1 LGVSYDRRVTLT
13 TRFTELFGVRHP
25 IVCGGM
31 TRVGTPG
38 LTAAVAEAGA
48 LAFMPAHNSPTP
60 EDLVKDIARVR
71 DLTDQPFGVNFTI
84 LPARKPPPWAEY
96 MQATVDSGVKAV
108 ETAGQNPE
116 PYLPLFRSGGVKVL
130 HKCTSVRHSL
140 KAERIGVD
148 AVSIDGFEAA
158 GHPGEDDV
166 PGLVLIPALAD
177 KISIPFIASGGF
189 ADGRGLAAALALGA
203 QGVSMGTRF
212 MCTVEAPIHDNVKAA
227 IVANDERSTNL
238 IFRQLRNTGRY
249 VKNGVTDEII
259 RILNEGGTYEDV
271 AHLSA
276 GDKGAIVLQTGDL
289 EAGVWCAGQT
299 QGLIFNV
306 PTVAEL
312 VTTIVQ
318 DAGAVIDRMA
328 ALRS

>member
-1 LGVSYDRRVTLT
+1 MTISTA
-13 TRFTELFGVRHP
+13 FTDLFGVTHP

-38 LTAAVAEAGA
+38 LIAAVAEAGA
-48 LAFMPAHNSPTP
+48 LGFMPAHNSPSP
-60 EDLVKDIARVR
+60 EALVKDIGRVR

-84 LPARKPPPWAEY
+84 LPSRNPPPWEEY
-96 MQATVDSGVKAV
+96 MRATVDSGITAV

-116 PYLPLFRSGGVKVL
+116 PYLPLFRAGGVKVL

-177 KISIPFIASGGF
+177 KIKIPFIASGGF

-249 VKNGVTDEII
+249 VKNGVTDEIV
-259 RILNEGGTYEDV
+259 RVLGEGGTFEDV
-271 AHLSA
+271 AHLAA
-276 GDKGAIVLQTGDL
+276 GERGAIVLETGDL

-299 QGLIFNV
+299 QGLIWDV

-312 VTTIVQ
+312 VNRIVA
-318 DAGAVIDRMA
+318 DAEAAIDR
-328 ALRS
+328 LVGLGG

>member
-1 LGVSYDRRVTLT
+1 MTISTA
-13 TRFTELFGVRHP
+13 FTDLFGVTHP

-38 LTAAVAEAGA
+38 LIAAVAETGA
-48 LAFMPAHNSPTP
+48 LGFMPAHNSPSP
-60 EDLVKDIARVR
+60 EALVKDIGRVR

-84 LPARKPPPWAEY
+84 LPSRNPPPWEEY
-96 MQATVDSGVKAV
+96 MRATVDSGITAV

-116 PYLPLFRSGGVKVL
+116 PYLPLFQGGGVKVL
-130 HKCTSVRHSL
+130 HKCTSVRHAL

-177 KISIPFIASGGF
+177 KIAIPFIASGGF

-203 QGVSMGTRF
+203 TGISMGTRF
-212 MCTVEAPIHDNVKAA
+212 MCTVEAPIHQNVKAG

-249 VKNGVTDEII
+249 VKNGVTDEIV
-259 RILNEGGTYEDV
+259 RVLGEGGTFEDV
-271 AHLSA
+271 AHLAA
-276 GDKGAIVLQTGDL
+276 GERGAIVLETGDL

-299 QGLIFNV
+299 QGLIWDV

-312 VTTIVQ
+312 VTRIVA
-318 DAGAVIDRMA
+318 DAEAAIDRLVG
-328 ALRS
+328 LRG

>member
-1 LGVSYDRRVTLT
+1 VSLS
-13 TRFTELFGVRHP
+13 TRFTTLFDVEHP

-38 LTAAVAEAGA
+38 LTAAVARAGA

-60 EDLVKDIARVR
+60 EELVKDIARVR
-71 DLTDQPFGVNFTI
+71 DLTDRPFGVNFTI
-84 LPARKPPPWAEY
+84 LPSRNPPPWEEY
-96 MQATVDSGVKAV
+96 MRATVESGVRAV

-116 PYLPLFRSGGVKVL
+116 PYLPMFRDGGVKVL
-130 HKCTSVRHSL
+130 HKCTSVRHAL

-166 PGLVLIPALAD
+166 PGLVVIPVLASQ
-177 KISIPFIASGGF
+177 IGIPFIASGGF
-189 ADGRGLAAALALGA
+189 ADGGGLVAALALGA
-203 QGVSMGTRF
+203 AGISMGTRF

-249 VKNGVTDEII
+249 AKNAVSDDIV
-259 RILNEGGTYEDV
+259 RILGEGGAFEDV
-271 AHLSA
+271 SDLAA
-276 GDKGAIVLQTGDL
+276 GPRGAIVLETGDL
-289 EAGVWCAGQT
+289 DAGLWCAGQT
-299 QGLIFNV
+299 QGLIFDV
-306 PTVAEL
+306 PTVADLLARIVAEAEG
-312 VTTIVQ
+312 TI
-318 DAGAVIDRMA
+318 GSLG
-328 ALRS
+328 ALRG